1 MSMSNRRRVR
11 GSFAARHTTNEARF
25 PAPVMVNNCYF
36 FTRASIENY
45 KRQLAGFPPLAADP
59 SAPVELVKLAT
70 VARELGRHPL
80 TVKRA
85 IAASEPKPEPAPV
98 KRRARSA
105 VAAE

>member
-11 GSFAARHTTNEARF
+11 GSFAARHKTIEARF

-36 FTRASIENY
+36 FTRRSIEDY
-45 KRQLAGFPPLAADP
+45 KRQLAGFPPLVADP
-59 SAPVELVKLAT
+59 SAPVELIKLAT
-70 VARELGRHPL
+70 VAKELDRHPL
-80 TVKRA
+80 TIKRA
-85 IAASEPKPEPAPV
+85 LEERVEPAPT